1 MTLGMKKES
10 CSQVALCFVFAI
22 LVSVPLLTSSGFII
36 QLFFVI
42 FCLAGLGQSW
52 NIMGGYCGYAS
63 MGHAMFIGAGGY
75 TTAILTAKV
84 GLSPLINIPTAGL
97 VAALLGLVIGII
109 CFRIRGPYF
118 LIVTLSITF
127 VLQALAMN
135 LQTVTDGNSGISLP
149 LLPVDARTERMIFYY
164 VSMLFMVATAFSAYK
179 IERLTFGLEFR
190 SIREDGDVSEAMGV
204 NTFRAKLVAI
214 VLSAFL
220 TGMLGV
226 IYTWQAHFID
236 PNTGFD
242 ISKSIYA
249 ILIPALG
256 GTGMWFGPIL
266 GGVIIAVAST
276 AMAIAIPS
284 VLNVVLF
291 GLILILII
299 RFLPDGILWGVERQ
313 ETKAV
318 SLMGF

>member
-1 MTLGMKKES
+1 M
-10 CSQVALCFVFAI
+10 QVALYVVFAI
-22 LVSVPLLTSSGFII
+22 LILVPVLTSSGFII

-52 NIMGGYCGYAS
+52 NIMGGYCGYPS
-63 MGHAMFIGAGGY
+63 MGHAMFLGVAGY

-84 GLSPLINIPTAGL
+84 GLSPVISMPIAGL
-97 VAALLGLVIGII
+97 GAALLGLIIGLI

-127 VLQALAMN
+127 VLQAVAMN
-135 LQTVTDGNSGISLP
+135 VPTVTDGNAGISLP
-149 LLPVDARTERMIFYY
+149 LLPVDAKTERMIFYY
-164 VSMLFMVATAFSAYK
+164 VSMLLMVATAFIAHK
-179 IERLTFGLEFR
+179 IERSTLGLEFR
-190 SIREDGDVSEAMGV
+190 SIREDEDVSEAMGV
-204 NTFRAKLVAI
+204 NTFRIKLVAI

-236 PNTGFD
+236 PITGFD
-242 ISKSIYA
+242 VSKSVYA

-256 GTGMWFGPIL
+256 GAGMWSGPIL

-276 AMAIAIPS
+276 AMAVAIPS
-284 VLNVVLF
+284 VLNAVLF
-291 GLILILII
+291 GIILILII
-299 RFLPDGILWGVERQ
+299 RFLPDGILGALSARKRMPSPQ
-313 ETKAV
+313 
-318 SLMGF
+318 